1 MSTTYV
7 YVDESGQNDGR
18 GDVLH
23 VGIVAVHANAR
34 EELQQRLETVEM
46 RLAKRSKWNGTSVKR
61 KAEYL
66 RAALLH
72 DAFPGAYWARCPEG
86 RDYEAATA
94 AAAARAMQRI
104 GSANQFIVIID
115 GLKKTSRQRVAKVFR
130 SHEIQWREIQVNKRD
145 ESDALLRLADSISGF
160 MRDVHHRKDF
170 TQDLWPEIAHA
181 FIEV

>member
-18 GDVLH
+18 GDALH
-23 VGIVAVHANAR
+23 VGIVAVQAHAR
-34 EELQQRLETVEM
+34 EELQQRLEAIEL
-46 RLAKRSKWNGTSVKR
+46 RLAKRSKWHGTSVKR

-72 DAFPGAYWARCPEG
+72 DASPGVYWARCSE
-86 RDYEAATA
+86 RCDYEAATA
-94 AAAARAMQRI
+94 AAAARAMQKI
-104 GSANQFIVIID
+104 GSAHQFIVIID
-115 GLKKTSRQRVAKVFR
+115 GLKKTSRQRVAKVLR

-170 TQDLWPEIAHA
+170 TLDLWPEMANSLT
-181 FIEV
+181 EV